1 MLWYLVNCF
10 KCNNI
15 YLPTSVTFEESW
27 PTAQSVTARIVL
39 LSSDLPPWC
48 WSNTDEMLWWQTKIN
63 KKHIHIHTKE
73 LIWIGKVLENFAI
86 AHLVSWRD
94 IRNISL
100 SCRSYLVC
108 LLAKGVPFVSH
119 RGQTDCFPK
128 KVIPPNM
135 IARTYFQRFYLLLSS

>member
-1 MLWYLVNCF
+1 MLWVLVSCF

-15 YLPTSVTFEESW
+15 HLPTSVMFEESW
-27 PTAQSVTARIVL
+27 PTAQMVAARIVL
-39 LSSDLPPWC
+39 LSSDLPPWY
-48 WSNTDEMLWWQTKIN
+48 WSNTDEMLWWQIKSS

-73 LIWIGKVLENFAI
+73 LIWIGKVLENVAI
-86 AHLVSWRD
+86 AHPISWRD

-108 LLAKGVPFVSH
+108 LLAKGVPLVSH
-119 RGQTDCFPK
+119 KGQTDYVPK

-135 IARTYFQRFYLLLSS
+135 IARTYFQRFYLILSS